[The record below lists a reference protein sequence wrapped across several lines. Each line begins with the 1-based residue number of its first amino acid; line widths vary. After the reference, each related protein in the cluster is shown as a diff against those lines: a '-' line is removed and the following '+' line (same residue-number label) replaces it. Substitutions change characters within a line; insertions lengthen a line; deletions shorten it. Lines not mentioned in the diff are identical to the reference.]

1 LVRFDDTSCSF
12 NEEDI
17 STRFKTILTS
27 QIYFAPANSSKLFEH
42 SSLTL
47 KAQVIM
53 QSKAELHKTDSED
66 YILVRL
72 ERADEMRDDDLS
84 DDDSYDYCDDYN
96 SVHSSSGKTTSICSD
111 SIGSVLTVTSV
122 LLKDLDEAHA
132 AAELAI
138 QDDLDEVKTVESS
151 PSITKST
158 VEAEH
163 VTEAKKTKKVKAEK
177 KKEEVESASS
187 NMVPLSRTSNKKRR
201 KQLRVMKKAQ
211 AAANASKA
219 LSEKGPRR
227 PASSTTSPKKNA
239 TKAKKSSTNNSR
251 GKRVHPHVAC
261 ATETLANYREE
272 LRMTQQQ
279 SV

>member
-1 LVRFDDTSCSF
+1 
-12 NEEDI
+12 
-17 STRFKTILTS
+17 
-27 QIYFAPANSSKLFEH
+27 
-42 SSLTL
+42 
-47 KAQVIM
+47 M
-53 QSKAELHKTDSED
+53 QSKAELHKTESED
-66 YILVRL
+66 YILVQL
-72 ERADEMRDDDLS
+72 ERADEMRDDLSDDDLS
-84 DDDSYDYCDDYN
+84 DDDSYDYCDDYY
-96 SVHSSSGKTTSICSD
+96 SVHSSSGQATSICSD
-111 SIGSVLTVTSV
+111 AIGSVLTVPSV

-138 QDDLDEVKTVESS
+138 QDDLDELKTVESS

-158 VEAEH
+158 VEAEP
-163 VTEAKKTKKVKAEK
+163 VTEAKKTKKVKE